1 MYNLFFIHFLLSTF
15 ILSILGIFI
24 LLFKRILK
32 KHISIQWQYNIWFLF
47 LIMLVIPFIP
57 NKFLNWI
64 NTNNFSFYKV
74 ALNNDNIKN
83 IFTFNHSANSIIQNS
98 NGFQDFTISVNHSI
112 PEYLNIFFMVIWILG
127 VLVLIITSLFCNH
140 KLSHIKKSIHPLE
153 DQKIEKAFEEFANAI
168 GTNRKF
174 ILGKSSLVE
183 APITFGLFIPHIV
196 LPDTIINQLS
206 ENDIKYILLHEL
218 NHYKNK
224 DILVNYII
232 LIFQALYWFNPF
244 IWFLFNEMRIDREIA
259 CDISVLK
266 MIDKSCYID
275 YGNAIINFAYK
286 TLKIS
291 SLAISSSIG
300 GSKHQLKKRIQEISN
315 FTKESKAL
323 NIKSIL
329 IFMFIGCLILS
340 QTPIISAATYR
351 NNLYDFK
358 EDSVSYEN
366 LSSYFNGFDGSFVL
380 YNLKSNQYSIY
391 NKNKSVLRVSP
402 DSTYKIF
409 SGLFGLESGIIQ
421 IKDTNINWTGINYP
435 YVTWNKNQNL
445 YSAMQNSVNWY
456 FQSLDEQ
463 LGMKNLQ
470 THFKQ
475 IHYGNCNFS
484 GGISNYW
491 IESSLKIS
499 PIEQVQLLKN
509 FYTNKYKFKEENIKA
524 IKNAIKIS
532 EKDKN
537 VLSGKTGTGTVNGK
551 NINGWFIGYV
561 EKNDN
566 IYFFA
571 TNIQNNNYASGSNAS
586 KITLAILKDK
596 NIY

>member
-24 LLFKRILK
+24 LFFKRILK

-47 LIMLVIPFIP
+47 LIMLAIPFIP
-57 NKFLNWI
+57 SKFFNCLSM
-64 NTNNFSFYKV
+64 NNFLFNKIT
-74 ALNNDNIKN
+74 LNHDNIKS
-83 IFTFNHSANSIIQNS
+83 IFTFNHTTNDIIQSS
-98 NGFQDFTISVNHSI
+98 NGLQDFAISVNHSI

-127 VLVLIITSLFCNH
+127 VLVLMITSLFCNH

-153 DQKIEKAFEEFANAI
+153 DQKIEKAFEQFTNDI
-168 GTNRKF
+168 GINRKL

-183 APITFGLFIPHIV
+183 VPITFGFFTPHIV
-196 LPDTIINQLS
+196 LPANIINQLP

-232 LIFQALYWFNPF
+232 LFFQSLYWFNPF

-266 MIDKSCYID
+266 MIDESCYID
-275 YGNAIINFAYK
+275 YGEAIINFAYK

-300 GSKHQLKKRIQEISN
+300 GSKHQLKKRIKEISN
-315 FTKESKAL
+315 FTKESKSL

-329 IFMFIGCLILS
+329 IFTFIGCLILS
-340 QTPIISAATYR
+340 QTPIISAAAYS
-351 NNLYDFK
+351 NNLYTFK
-358 EDSVSYEN
+358 EDSVSYED

-380 YNLKSNQYSIY
+380 YNLKYNQYSIY

-409 SGLFGLESGIIQ
+409 IGLFGLESGIIQ
-421 IKDTNINWTGINYP
+421 VKDTSMNWDGINYP
-435 YVTWNKNQNL
+435 YATWNKNQNL
-445 YSAMQNSVNWY
+445 YSAMQNSVTWY
-456 FQSLDEQ
+456 FQKVDEQ

-470 THFKQ
+470 NYFNQ
-475 IHYGNCNFS
+475 AHYGNCDFS

-491 IESSLKIS
+491 LESSLKIS

-509 FYTNKYKFKEENIKA
+509 FYTNKYKFKEENINT

-532 EKDKN
+532 EKNEN
-537 VLSGKTGTGTVNGK
+537 VLSGKTGTGIVNGK

-561 EKNDN
+561 EKNNN

-586 KITLAILKDK
+586 KITLAILRDK
-596 NIY
+596 SIY

>member
-1 MYNLFFIHFLLSTF
+1 MPYLFFG
-15 ILSILGIFI
+15 SIANLGFYFAE
-24 LLFKRILK
+24 LKLF
-32 KHISIQWQYNIWFLF
+32 
-47 LIMLVIPFIP
+47 
-57 NKFLNWI
+57 NKI
-64 NTNNFSFYKV
+64 
-74 ALNNDNIKN
+74 ALNHDNIKS
-83 IFTFNHSANSIIQNS
+83 IFTFNHTTNDIIQSS
-98 NGFQDFTISVNHSI
+98 NGLQDFAISVNHSI
-112 PEYLNIFFMVIWILG
+112 PECLNIFFMVIWITG
-127 VLVLIITSLFCNH
+127 IVVLIITSLCCNR

-153 DQKIEKAFEEFANAI
+153 NQEIKKTFQQFANNI
-168 GTNRKF
+168 RINRKL

-183 APITFGLFIPHIV
+183 TPITFGLFTPHIV
-196 LPDTIINQLS
+196 LPANVISQLS

-224 DILVNYII
+224 DILVNYTM
-232 LIFQALYWFNPF
+232 LIFQALYWFNPL

-266 MIDKSCYID
+266 MIDESCYID
-275 YGNAIINFAYK
+275 YGEAIINFAYK
-286 TLKIS
+286 TLQIP
-291 SLAISSSIG
+291 SLAVSSSIG

-315 FTKESKAL
+315 FATESKLL

-329 IFMFIGCLILS
+329 IFIFIGCLILS
-340 QTPIISAATYR
+340 QTPIISAAAYD
-351 NNLYDFK
+351 NNLYNFK
-358 EDSVSYEN
+358 EHSVSYED

-380 YNLKSNQYSIY
+380 YNLKSNQYNIY
-391 NKNKSVLRVSP
+391 NKNKSILRVSP

-409 SGLFGLESGIIQ
+409 IGLFGLESGIIQ
-421 IKDTNINWTGINYP
+421 VKDTNMNWGGINYP

-445 YSAMQNSVNWY
+445 YSAMQNSVTWY
-456 FQSLDEQ
+456 FQEIDEQ

-470 THFKQ
+470 TYFNQ
-475 IHYGNCNFS
+475 THYGNCNFS

-499 PIEQVQLLKN
+499 PVEQVQLLKN
-509 FYTNKYKFKEENIKA
+509 FYTNKYKFKEENIKS

-532 EKDKN
+532 KKDGN
-537 VLSGKTGTGTVNGK
+537 VLSGKTGTGIVNGK
-551 NINGWFIGYV
+551 SINGWFIGYV

-571 TNIQNNNYASGSNAS
+571 TNIQNSNYASGSTAA
-586 KITLAILKDK
+586 KITLTILKNK